1 MPPPHV
7 MPHIA
12 VIGAGMAGL
21 RCSTVLARSGFRV
34 TIMEARNRIG
44 GRIHQQSSGGYP
56 VDMGPNWI
64 HGTKGNPIMTLAQK
78 THTAVLEPEEDGAL
92 FDSDGLRRPDAQAR
106 ALSAEIWGLIADA
119 FKYSDEN
126 WLDPQMSLF
135 DYIKARLEEEDGD
148 DDKSKTRNRAAG
160 LKLDRR
166 DLLRQAEMW
175 GPFVGDPIQT
185 QSMRFFWLEQCI
197 EGENVFVAGTYRDIL
212 AEVGRLALEHEQR
225 DNVELKLETEAVH
238 FELAPWGT
246 NRKDEDKVIVTT
258 AAGEKLS
265 FNDVVLTTPL
275 GWLKRNKDTA
285 FTPALPPGLSQA
297 IDNINYGRLEKLYV
311 TFPSAFWLGE
321 GGRDTSRHPIF
332 TQFHDPNYVDH
343 PEGAPW
349 NQEIV
354 SLAHLPG
361 PHAQPTLLFYIYGP
375 CATWVVEQV
384 TNLTPHS
391 DAYNA
396 VLAKFAEPYYSRLPN
411 YSPSTNAAC
420 VPKSFL
426 MTQWQNDRFAG
437 NGSYCNFQVGLEYG
451 DDDVLAMRWSCGM
464 GCGNGLWLAGEHTA
478 PFIALGTTTGA
489 YWSGEGVATDICERY
504 GIAKAEDPGEVD
516 QQAQKKDVAA
526 AKEKGD
532 AVNLNGLAI

>member
-1 MPPPHV
+1 MSPPHII
-7 MPHIA
+7 PHVA

-21 RCSTVLARSGFRV
+21 RCSTVLARSGFKV
-34 TIMEARNRIG
+34 TILEARNRIG
-44 GRIHQQSSGGYP
+44 GRVHQQSSGGHL

-64 HGTKGNPIMTLAQK
+64 HGTKGNPILTLAEK
-78 THTAVLEPEEDGAL
+78 THTAVLEPEEDSAL
-92 FDSDGLRRPDAQAR
+92 FGSDGLRRPEAEAK
-106 ALSAEIWGLIADA
+106 ALSAKIWGLIADA

-135 DYIKARLEEEDGD
+135 DYIKARLDE
-148 DDKSKTRNRAAG
+148 DDKLETRNRVNR

-166 DLLRQAEMW
+166 DLLRHAEMW
-175 GPFVGDPIQT
+175 GPFIGDPIQT

-197 EGENVFVAGTYRDIL
+197 EGENVIVAGTYRNIL
-212 AEVGRLALEHEQR
+212 AEVARLALEHEQR
-225 DNVELKLETEAVH
+225 DNVDLRLDTEAVH
-238 FELAPWGT
+238 FELARDGT
-246 NRKDEDKVIVTT
+246 DRNDEDKVTVTT
-258 AAGEKLS
+258 AAGDKLS
-265 FNDVVLTTPL
+265 FNDIVLTAPL
-275 GWLKRNKDTA
+275 GWLKRNKDSA
-285 FTPALPPGLSQA
+285 FTPALPSGLSQA

-332 TQFHDPNYVDH
+332 TQFHSPNYVEH
-343 PEGAPW
+343 PEGASW

-361 PHAQPTLLFYIYGP
+361 PNAHPTLLFYIYGP

-391 DAYNA
+391 DTYNA
-396 VLAKFAEPYYSRLPN
+396 VLAKFAEPFYSRLPN

-420 VPKSFL
+420 IPKSFL
-426 MTQWQNDRFAG
+426 MTQWQNDKFAG
-437 NGSYCNFQVGLEYG
+437 NGSYCNFQVDLEHG
-451 DDDVLAMRWSCGM
+451 DKDILAMRWSCGM
-464 GCGNGLWLAGEHTA
+464 GAEKGLWLAGEHTA

-504 GIAKAEDPGEVD
+504 GIAKAEDSCEVE
-516 QQAQKKDVAA
+516 QQGQKKDVTS
-526 AKEKGD
+526 AKENGD
-532 AVNLNGLAI
+532 AANLNGLAL